1 MVSSPRYCAKRGGE
15 GMSDIYSAQSD
26 FDEMMKLINK
36 YPIKP
41 MDIRWGDESRWV
53 MPEENEAME

>member
-1 MVSSPRYCAKRGGE
+1 MTE
-15 GMSDIYSAQSD
+15 NIYSAQSD

-41 MDIRWGDESRWV
+41 MDIRRGDESRWV
-53 MPEENEAME
+53 IPEENEVRE

>member
-1 MVSSPRYCAKRGGE
+1 MTE
-15 GMSDIYSAQSD
+15 NIYSAQSD

-41 MDIRWGDESRWV
+41 MDIRWGDESRW
-53 MPEENEAME
+53 MIPEENEVRE